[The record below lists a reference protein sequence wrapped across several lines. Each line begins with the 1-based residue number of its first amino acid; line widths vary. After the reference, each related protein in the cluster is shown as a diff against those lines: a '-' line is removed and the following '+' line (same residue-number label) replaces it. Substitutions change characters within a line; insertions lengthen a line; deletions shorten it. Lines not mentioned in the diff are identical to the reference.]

1 MLVWPFVSAEQ
12 WQQYLLS
19 QGYDPSAFNG
29 TAYEETFICE
39 ICQTELGDE
48 PYAILEPPPGLIV
61 RRKFHNP
68 CLVAHL
74 LAHLDDMQDEISNY
88 IARKLTSS

>member
-12 WQQYLLS
+12 WQEYLVS
-19 QGYDPSAFNG
+19 QGYDPATFAG
-29 TAYEETFICE
+29 TSYEESFLCE
-39 ICQTELGDE
+39 ICQTDLGDE
-48 PYAILEPPPGLIV
+48 PYAILEPPAGLIV

-68 CLVAHL
+68 CLIAHL

-88 IARKLTSS
+88 VNRTPVSS